1 MVEFTPVT
9 AVRVVFPGFLLA
21 RWSGSELWRLGLRL
35 LEAFL
40 LLEELRTK
48 PCPLVLAAFS
58 GGSQACMYKL
68 LQIIEGTCEAHLS
81 LLLPKLLLFVCKDQ
95 HEIHTSIVMQWII
108 DMVNL
113 IVDGCLKQP
122 PKREERAR
130 DVACCSESKTEL
142 VPLKE
147 RAAAMVVVLRWLC
160 WVAELSGRQWLE
172 IDGGKRSDTM
182 DRSSRL
188 LWVIKIHRGGSDCSA
203 AVAG

>member
-1 MVEFTPVT
+1 MICNDETVICNPFHD
-9 AVRVVFPGFLLA
+9 L
-21 RWSGSELWRLGLRL
+21 
-35 LEAFL
+35 
-40 LLEELRTK
+40 
-48 PCPLVLAAFS
+48 
-58 GGSQACMYKL
+58 
-68 LQIIEGTCEAHLS
+68 
-81 LLLPKLLLFVCKDQ
+81 
-95 HEIHTSIVMQWII
+95 
-108 DMVNL
+108 VNL

-160 WVAELSGRQWLE
+160 WVAVLTGRQWLE

-188 LWVIKIHRGGSDCSA
+188 LWREKLCSSEIKKDSGGAVGLLFKGRRKWKSQVSEDAYQKTEQPVEPSVAETDMVDEAVSTIVIHRNLSE
-203 AVAG
+203 